1 MAGNTVVSL
10 SGYQQGGSASGG
22 GPADLSDDTENKDG
36 SWTLE
41 KCIQA
46 YTTYLDNKTLEIQ
59 EQQNARRYRHGSQWT
74 SDQIKTFNDRR
85 QPVVTYNK
93 IGRKIDGI
101 VGLVERLKQDPKAY
115 PRTPQHQQGADLA
128 TAVLRFIMDRNK
140 WNEVGPIIAE
150 AAAIDG
156 LAGIELDLK
165 AMPEQQNGG
174 RQNGGMPGMG
184 HNGGPPMQPPQ
195 PDYDVL
201 FGPVDNDG
209 FFYDPRSFKHDFA
222 DARYMGVG
230 KYVDE
235 EMMIELLPGMED
247 DIKAA
252 CDSSG
257 ELTSNS
263 DRDAKWFQ
271 SKGDF
276 KQVRLVDIWYK
287 SKGGWKWA
295 LFTGSKIL
303 MAGETPFKDEHDKPF
318 CKYLMFSAQVDH
330 EGDRYGFPR
339 NLQSAQDEVNQRRS
353 KGLHELN
360 NRRIIATKSAVADGN
375 VEALRRE
382 AARADGIVLVNTG
395 LDDIRFDDQAKQ
407 AAVMGQL
414 EFMRDA
420 AQEIENFGPN
430 PALAGGG
437 AGGGLANGSSGRA
450 IALLQ
455 QAGIAELGPYMLNMR
470 AWKMRVYRSLFNAV
484 QTYWTNER
492 WIRVT
497 DAEGQP
503 QFVKINET
511 VAVDPV
517 TGMPQLRN
525 AVGELDVDI
534 ILDEGPDS
542 ITLMQDTYDAIS
554 QALPAV
560 APMLSPGKAAAVMD
574 VLIETSP
581 LPADIKKK
589 FRDAGQNEAQQPDP
603 KTEEAKAKLMLEQQQ
618 AQARMGLE
626 REKAQADLAAKQQA
640 ALLDRQT
647 EQEKAAIEMQ
657 IEREKAQN
665 QMQIEQFKAT
675 TQAQLNAQKAAQEA
689 QQQQQQMQLPLEQ
702 PQAQPQDDVDMRTLH
717 FRNGMILERDAERRK
732 SEAAKSS
739 KLDDALAQL
748 VGVIGQSHQGL
759 MQAVSKPRKAV
770 IQRDPK
776 TGKVIGAMS
785 ISEG

>member
-1 MAGNTVVSL
+1 MVANTVVSFR
-10 SGYQQGGSASGG
+10 GYPQGGSASGG
-22 GPADLSDDTENKDG
+22 GPADLSDPKENPDG
-36 SWTLE
+36 SWSLE

-59 EQQNARRYRHGSQWT
+59 EQQNARRYRHGAQWT
-74 SDQIKTFNDRR
+74 SDQIKTLNDRR

-128 TAVLRFIMDRNK
+128 TAVLRYVMDRNK
-140 WNEVGPIIAE
+140 WNEVGPIVAE
-150 AAAIDG
+150 AAAVDG
-156 LAGIELDLK
+156 LAGIELDLQ
-165 AMPEQQNGG
+165 AVPPTAQTQQQG
-174 RQNGGMPGMG
+174 
-184 HNGGPPMQPPQ
+184 QPPPQQ
-195 PDYDVL
+195 PDYDVM
-201 FGPVDNDG
+201 FRPVDNDG
-209 FFYDPRSFKHDFA
+209 FFYDPRSFKHDFG
-222 DARYMGVG
+222 DARYLGIG

-235 EMMIELLPGMED
+235 EQLIELLPGMED
-247 DIKAA
+247 DIQAA

-263 DRDAKWFQ
+263 DRDTKWFQ
-271 SKGDF
+271 AAGDF

-287 SKGGWKWA
+287 SRGGWRWA
-295 LFTGSKIL
+295 LFTASKIL
-303 MAGETPFKDEHDKPF
+303 MQGQSPFVDEFDKSF

-353 KGLHELN
+353 KGLHELS
-360 NRRIIATKSAVADGN
+360 NRRIMATKAAVHDSN
-375 VEALRRE
+375 VEAIRRE
-382 AARADGIVLVNTG
+382 AARADGIVLVNTS
-395 LDDIRFDDQAKQ
+395 LQDIQFDDQAKQ
-407 AAVMGQL
+407 AAIMGQL

-420 AQEIENFGPN
+420 VQEIEGFGPN
-430 PALAGGG
+430 PALAGGDGG
-437 AGGGLANGSSGRA
+437 AGLSSGSSGRA
-450 IALLQ
+450 IALMQ

-484 QTYWTNER
+484 QKYWTNER

-503 QFVKINET
+503 QFVKINE
-511 VAVDPV
+511 VVQIDPV
-517 TGMPQLRN
+517 TGMPMLRN

-542 ITLMQDTYDAIS
+542 VTLMQDTYDAIS

-560 APMLSPGKAAAVMD
+560 APMLSPAKASAVMD

-603 KTEEAKAKLMLEQQQ
+603 KQQEAMAKLALEQQQ
-618 AQARMGLE
+618 AQARMALE
-626 REKAQADLAAKQQA
+626 REKATADLVQKQQVA
-640 ALLDRQT
+640 NLDQQT
-647 EQEKAAIEMQ
+647 EREKAALEMQ

-675 TQAQLNAQKAAQEA
+675 TQAQLAQTKAAQDVQMQA
-689 QQQQQQMQLPLEQ
+689 AQQQMQLPLD
-702 PQAQPQDDVDMRTLH
+702 QPQDEVDMRTLH
-717 FRNGMILERDAERRK
+717 FRNGLVLERDA
-732 SEAAKSS
+732 AKQQQAR

-748 VGVIGQSHQGL
+748 VNTIGQSHQGL
-759 MQAVSKPRKAV
+759 LQAVSRPRKAV

>member
-1 MAGNTVVSL
+1 MVSTSVVNFT
-10 SGYQQGGSASGG
+10 GYKQGGSASGG
-22 GPADLSDDTENKDG
+22 GPADLSDNNENKDG

-46 YTTYLDNKTLEIQ
+46 YTTYLDSKTLEIQ
-59 EQQNARRYRHGSQWT
+59 EQQNARRYRHGAQWT
-74 SDQIKTFNDRR
+74 SEQIKTLNDRR

-128 TAVLRFIMDRNK
+128 TAVLRYIMDKNK
-140 WNEVGPIIAE
+140 WNEVGPIVAE
-150 AAAIDG
+150 AAAVDG
-156 LAGIELDLK
+156 IGGIELDLK
-165 AMPEQQNGG
+165 AVPPKAQTQQDSGM
-174 RQNGGMPGMG
+174 MPGMG

-209 FFYDPRSFKHDFA
+209 FFYDPRSFKHDFD

-235 EMMIELLPGMED
+235 EQLIELLPGMED

-271 SKGDF
+271 SNGDF

-287 SKGGWKWA
+287 SKGTWRWA

-303 MAGETPFKDEHDKPF
+303 MAGETPFKDENDKPF
-318 CKYLMFSAQVDH
+318 CKYLVFSAQVDH

-360 NRRIIATKSAVADGN
+360 NRRIMATKAAVADGN

-382 AARADGIVLVNTG
+382 AARADGIVLVNTS
-395 LDDIRFDDQAKQ
+395 LQDITFDDAAKQ
-407 AAVMGQL
+407 SAIMGQL

-511 VAVDPV
+511 VSVDPV
-517 TGMPQLRN
+517 TGMPMMRN

-554 QALPAV
+554 QALPAL
-560 APMLSPGKAAAVMD
+560 APMLSPASAKAVMS

-581 LPADIKKK
+581 LPSDIKKK
-589 FRDAGQNEAQQPDP
+589 FRDAGEQEATQPNP
-603 KTEEAKAKLMLEQQQ
+603 KEQEAKAKLMLEQEQ
-618 AQARMGLE
+618 AKARMALE
-626 REKAQADLAAKQQA
+626 REKAMADLASKQQVA
-640 ALLDRQT
+640 QLDQQIER
-647 EQEKAAIEMQ
+647 EKAAVEMQ

-675 TQAQLNAQKAAQEA
+675 TQAQLNADKAAQDA
-689 QQQQQQMQLPLEQ
+689 QMKQEQAAQQQMQLPFE
-702 PQAQPQDDVDMRTLH
+702 QPQDDVDVRALH
-717 FRNGMILERDAERRK
+717 YRNGLVLDRDKERKQQDR
-732 SEAAKSS
+732 
-739 KLDDALAQL
+739 KLDEALAQL

-759 MQAVSKPRKAV
+759 MSAMSKPRKAV
-770 IQRDPK
+770 IHRDPR

-785 ISEG
+785 VTED

>member
-22 GPADLSDDTENKDG
+22 GPADLSDNDENKDG

-165 AMPEQQNGG
+165 AMPEQQNTG
-174 RQNGGMPGMG
+174 RQNGGMPGIG
-184 HNGGPPMQPPQ
+184 DNGGPPMQPPQ
-195 PDYDVL
+195 PDYDVM
-201 FGPVDNDG
+201 FSPVDNDG
-209 FFYDPRSFKHDFA
+209 FFYDPRSFKHDFS
-222 DARYMGVG
+222 DARYMGIG

-235 EMMIELLPGMED
+235 EQLIELLPGMED

-263 DRDAKWFQ
+263 DRDNKWFQ
-271 SKGDF
+271 SAGDF
-276 KQVRLVDIWYK
+276 KQVRLVDVWYK
-287 SKGGWKWA
+287 AKGGWRWT

-303 MAGETPFKDEHDKPF
+303 MAGTSPFVDEYEKQF

-360 NRRIIATKSAVADGN
+360 NRRIIATKAAVADGN

-382 AARADGIVLVNTG
+382 AARADGIVLVNTS
-395 LDDIRFDDQAKQ
+395 LDDVRFDDQAKQ

-437 AGGGLANGSSGRA
+437 GGAGLANGSSGRA

-455 QAGIAELGPYMLNMR
+455 QAGIAELGPYMLNLR
-470 AWKMRVYRSLFNAV
+470 AWKMRVYRSLFNSV
-484 QTYWTNER
+484 QKYWTNER

-503 QFVKINET
+503 QFVKINE
-511 VAVDPV
+511 VVQIDPV
-517 TGMPQLRN
+517 TGTPMLRN

-603 KTEEAKAKLMLEQQQ
+603 KMEEAKAKLMLEQQQ
-618 AQARMGLE
+618 AQARMVLE
-626 REKAQADLAAKQQA
+626 REKAMADLASKQQVA
-640 ALLDRQT
+640 QLDQQT
-647 EQEKAAIEMQ
+647 EREKAALEMQ
-657 IEREKAQN
+657 IEREKAGQE
-665 QMQIEQFKAT
+665 MQISREKAQNEIQIEMFKA
-675 TQAQLNAQKAAQEA
+675 
-689 QQQQQQMQLPLEQ
+689 QQM
-702 PQAQPQDDVDMRTLH
+702 AQRQQ
-717 FRNGMILERDAERRK
+717 N
-732 SEAAKSS
+732 EAA
-739 KLDDALAQL
+739 LQL
-748 VGVIGQSHQGL
+748 VTGQNIT
-759 MQAVSKPRKAV
+759 P
-770 IQRDPK
+770 
-776 TGKVIGAMS
+776 
-785 ISEG
+785 